1 MSHQPSEASTTRRL
15 LLTLSG
21 LLAVALLLFVGLPL
35 WGGTAWLHT
44 SPHTTEAPA
53 PPPTMVG
60 GKRLIILEH
69 ADILSHDQAILPDV
83 VILSGN
89 VRLRHG
95 SWIMTCDSANL
106 NEGTNSFDAF
116 GHVQIL
122 EGDSISI
129 TAGEMTYDGMTA
141 LAELHDNVILTKNVT
156 TLFTERLFY
165 DRNQKVAYY
174 DNFGTL
180 ADSVNTLTSV
190 YGEYNT
196 GSDEALFQN
205 QVHLE
210 NDRFTL
216 DTDILHYNTKTSICR
231 IVSPTIIE
239 TTDSVTI
246 ETDRGFYNTDTEQSI
261 LLDHSLV
268 THPDGTM
275 TGDSILYD
283 KKRQICQA
291 YYDVVIDNQEDKA
304 TYFGDYGYLDQAN
317 GYTYATGR
325 AYVMDYSEEDTL
337 YMSAEIM
344 EGIKRNLPPPPGAT
358 DSLEVKY
365 TKGYHNVRLYRK
377 DIQAI
382 GDSVH
387 YFSVDSLI
395 KLFGSPILWNDSTQL
410 KGDTIYAH
418 LANDTIDRAFA
429 WLNASSVRWLDSIK
443 QDRVK
448 ADTIQAYFRE
458 GTLDHAFYRS
468 NVESRYYLIQ
478 EKAKHYYA
486 LAQVKNPQMDVYV
499 TDDKLDHI
507 LWHGKAEGTIHPIQD
522 LTDELRQMSGAEW
535 HGDKRPLSPED
546 VIPDRTAPP
555 ASTDS
560 LATLQGQNSKMSK
573 GFDGLAAWQ
582 AFYKEYQQAIEKPK
596 PAETKPA
603 EAKKTEAPD
612 TTAMAVEPLSVYI
625 RRPLESDTSSVPSL
639 ADSLQSYMHLLP
651 LYSWDS
657 YSDRENRAPSTTN
670 PSIGILRRSNSS
682 DASSRS
688 DESSKLPK
696 APIQQEVATTPAK
709 TTASK

>member
-1 MSHQPSEASTTRRL
+1 MSHQPNEASTTRRL

-35 WGGTAWLHT
+35 WGGTAWLHS
-44 SPHTTEAPA
+44 SPHTVEAPA
-53 PPPTMVG
+53 PPPTMVS
-60 GKRLIILEH
+60 GKRLIILDH

-106 NEGTNSFDAF
+106 NEVTNSFDAF
-116 GHVQIL
+116 GHVRIQ

-129 TAGEMTYDGMTA
+129 TAGEMTYDGMTT

-165 DRNQKVAYY
+165 NRSQKVAYY

-239 TTDSVTI
+239 TIDSVTI

-283 KKRQICQA
+283 KKREICQA
-291 YYDVVIDNQEDKA
+291 YYDVVIDNQKDKA

-365 TKGYHNVRLYRK
+365 TKGYHDVRLYRK

-387 YFSVDSLI
+387 YFSLDSLI

-418 LANDTIDRAFA
+418 LANDTIDHAFA
-429 WLNASSVRWLDSIK
+429 WLNASSVRWLDSVK

-486 LAQVKNPQMDVYV
+486 LAQVKNPQMDVYI

-522 LTDELRQMSGAEW
+522 LTDALRQMSGAEW

-582 AFYKEYQQAIEKPK
+582 AFYKEYKQAIEKPK
-596 PAETKPA
+596 PAE
-603 EAKKTEAPD
+603 AKKTAPRD
-612 TTAMAVEPLSVYI
+612 TIAIAVQPLSVYI
-625 RRPLESDTSSVPSL
+625 RRPLESDTSSVLSL

-657 YSDRENRAPSTTN
+657 YLDRENRAPSTTN
-670 PSIGILRRSNSS
+670 PSTGILRRSNSS

-696 APIQQEVATTPAK
+696 APTQQEVATTPAK

>member
-1 MSHQPSEASTTRRL
+1 MFHQPNEASTIRRL

-35 WGGTAWLHT
+35 WGGTAWLHS
-44 SPHTTEAPA
+44 SPHTVEAPA
-53 PPPTMVG
+53 PPPTMVS
-60 GKRLIILEH
+60 GKRLIILDH

-106 NEGTNSFDAF
+106 NEVTNSFDAF
-116 GHVQIL
+116 GHVRIQ

-129 TAGEMTYDGMTA
+129 TAGEMTYDGMTT

-165 DRNQKVAYY
+165 NRSQKVAYY

-180 ADSVNTLTSV
+180 ADSINTLTSV

-283 KKRQICQA
+283 KKREICQA
-291 YYDVVIDNQEDKA
+291 YYDVVIDNQKDKA

-365 TKGYHNVRLYRK
+365 TKGYHDVRLYRK

-387 YFSVDSLI
+387 YFSLDSLI

-418 LANDTIDRAFA
+418 LANDTIDHAFA
-429 WLNASSVRWLDSIK
+429 WLNASSVRWLDSVK

-486 LAQVKNPQMDVYV
+486 LAQVKNPQMDVYI

-522 LTDELRQMSGAEW
+522 LTDALRQMSGAEW

-582 AFYKEYQQAIEKPK
+582 AFYKEYKQAIEKPK
-596 PAETKPA
+596 PAK
-603 EAKKTEAPD
+603 AKNTASPD
-612 TTAMAVEPLSVYI
+612 TTAIAVEPLPVYI
-625 RRPLESDTSSVPSL
+625 RRPLESDTSSVLSL

-657 YSDRENRAPSTTN
+657 YLDRENRAPSTTN
-670 PSIGILRRSNSS
+670 PSTGILRRSNSS

-696 APIQQEVATTPAK
+696 APTQQEVATTPAK
-709 TTASK
+709 KTASK

>member
-1 MSHQPSEASTTRRL
+1 MSYQPNEASTTRRL

-53 PPPTMVG
+53 PPPTMVS

-69 ADILSHDQAILPDV
+69 ADILSHDQAILPDI

-106 NEGTNSFDAF
+106 NEVTNSFDAF

-129 TAGEMTYDGMTA
+129 TAAEMTYDGMTA

-261 LLDHSLV
+261 LLDRSLV

-283 KKRQICQA
+283 KKRQICQV
-291 YYDVVIDNQEDKA
+291 YYDVVIDNQKDKA

-365 TKGYHNVRLYRK
+365 TKGYHDVRLYRK

-382 GDSVH
+382 GDSMH
-387 YFSVDSLI
+387 YFSLDSLI

-429 WLNASSVRWLDSIK
+429 WLNASSVRWLDSVK

-596 PAETKPA
+596 PAEAKPVKA
-603 EAKKTEAPD
+603 EKTAAPG

-670 PSIGILRRSNSS
+670 PSTGILRRSNSS

-696 APIQQEVATTPAK
+696 APTQQEVATAPAK

>member
-1 MSHQPSEASTTRRL
+1 MSHQPNEASTTRRL

-35 WGGTAWLHT
+35 WGGTAWLHS
-44 SPHTTEAPA
+44 SPHTVEAPA
-53 PPPTMVG
+53 PPPTMVS
-60 GKRLIILEH
+60 GKRLIILDH

-106 NEGTNSFDAF
+106 NEVTNSFDAF
-116 GHVQIL
+116 GHVRIQ

-129 TAGEMTYDGMTA
+129 TAGEMTYDGMTT
-141 LAELHDNVILTKNVT
+141 LAELQDNVILTKNVT

-165 DRNQKVAYY
+165 NRSQKVAYY

-180 ADSVNTLTSV
+180 ADSINTLTSV

-283 KKRQICQA
+283 KKREICQA
-291 YYDVVIDNQEDKA
+291 YYDVVIDNQKDKA

-365 TKGYHNVRLYRK
+365 TKGYHDVRLYRK

-387 YFSVDSLI
+387 YFSLDSLI

-418 LANDTIDRAFA
+418 LANDTIDHAFA
-429 WLNASSVRWLDSIK
+429 WLNASSVRWLDSVK

-486 LAQVKNPQMDVYV
+486 LAQVKNPQMDVYI

-522 LTDELRQMSGAEW
+522 LTDALRQMSGAEW

-582 AFYKEYQQAIEKPK
+582 AFYKEYKQAIEKPK
-596 PAETKPA
+596 PAE
-603 EAKKTEAPD
+603 AKKTAPRD
-612 TTAMAVEPLSVYI
+612 TTTIAVQPLSVYI

-657 YSDRENRAPSTTN
+657 YLDRENRAPSTTN
-670 PSIGILRRSNSS
+670 PSTGILRRSNSS
-682 DASSRS
+682 DASSKS

-696 APIQQEVATTPAK
+696 APTQQEVATTPAK

>member
-1 MSHQPSEASTTRRL
+1 MSHQPNEASTTRRL

-44 SPHTTEAPA
+44 SPRTAEAPA

-60 GKRLIILEH
+60 GKRLIILDH

-106 NEGTNSFDAF
+106 NEVTNSFDAF
-116 GHVQIL
+116 GHVRIQ

-129 TAGEMTYDGMTA
+129 TAGEMTYDGMTT

-165 DRNQKVAYY
+165 NRNQKVAYY

-180 ADSVNTLTSV
+180 ADSINTLTSV

-283 KKRQICQA
+283 KKREICQA
-291 YYDVVIDNQEDKA
+291 YYDVVIDNQKDKA

-325 AYVMDYSEEDTL
+325 AYIMDYSEEDTL

-387 YFSVDSLI
+387 YFSLDSLI

-418 LANDTIDRAFA
+418 LANDTIDHAFA
-429 WLNASSVRWLDSIK
+429 WLNASSVRWLDSVK

-486 LAQVKNPQMDVYV
+486 LAQVKNPQMDVYIA
-499 TDDKLDHI
+499 DDKLDHI

-582 AFYKEYQQAIEKPK
+582 AFYKEYKQAIEKPK
-596 PAETKPA
+596 PT
-603 EAKKTEAPD
+603 EAKKTAPRD
-612 TTAMAVEPLSVYI
+612 TTTIAVQPLSVYI

-639 ADSLQSYMHLLP
+639 ADSMQSYMHLLP

-657 YSDRENRAPSTTN
+657 YLDRENRAPSTTN
-670 PSIGILRRSNSS
+670 PSTGILRRSNSS

-696 APIQQEVATTPAK
+696 APTQQEVATTPAK

>member
-1 MSHQPSEASTTRRL
+1 MSHQPNEASTTRRL

-44 SPHTTEAPA
+44 SPRTAEAPA

-60 GKRLIILEH
+60 GKRLIILDH

-106 NEGTNSFDAF
+106 NEVTNSFDAF
-116 GHVQIL
+116 GHVRIQ

-129 TAGEMTYDGMTA
+129 TAGEMTYDGMTT

-165 DRNQKVAYY
+165 NRNQKVAYY

-180 ADSVNTLTSV
+180 ADSINTLTSV

-283 KKRQICQA
+283 KKREICQA
-291 YYDVVIDNQEDKA
+291 YYDVVIDNQKDKA

-325 AYVMDYSEEDTL
+325 AYIMDYSEEDTL

-387 YFSVDSLI
+387 YFSLDSLI

-418 LANDTIDRAFA
+418 LANDTIDHAFA
-429 WLNASSVRWLDSIK
+429 WLNASSVRWLDSVK

-486 LAQVKNPQMDVYV
+486 LAQVKNPQMDVYI

-522 LTDELRQMSGAEW
+522 LTDALRQMSGAEW

-582 AFYKEYQQAIEKPK
+582 AFYKEYKQAIEKPK
-596 PAETKPA
+596 PT
-603 EAKKTEAPD
+603 EAKKTAPRD
-612 TTAMAVEPLSVYI
+612 TTTIAVQPLSVYI

-639 ADSLQSYMHLLP
+639 ADSMQSYMHLLP

-657 YSDRENRAPSTTN
+657 YLDRENRAPSTTN
-670 PSIGILRRSNSS
+670 PSTGILRRSNSS

-696 APIQQEVATTPAK
+696 APTQQEVATTPAK

>member
-1 MSHQPSEASTTRRL
+1 MSHQPNEASTTRRL

-35 WGGTAWLHT
+35 WGGTAWLHS
-44 SPHTTEAPA
+44 SPHTVEAPA
-53 PPPTMVG
+53 PPPTMVS
-60 GKRLIILEH
+60 GKRLIILDH

-106 NEGTNSFDAF
+106 NEVTNSFDAF
-116 GHVQIL
+116 GHVRIQ

-129 TAGEMTYDGMTA
+129 TAGEMTYDGMTT
-141 LAELHDNVILTKNVT
+141 LAELQDNVILTKNVT

-165 DRNQKVAYY
+165 NRSQKVAYY

-180 ADSVNTLTSV
+180 ADSINTLTSV

-283 KKRQICQA
+283 KKREICQA
-291 YYDVVIDNQEDKA
+291 YYDVVIDNQKDKT

-365 TKGYHNVRLYRK
+365 TKGYHDVRLYRK

-387 YFSVDSLI
+387 YFSLDSLI

-418 LANDTIDRAFA
+418 LANDTIDHAFA
-429 WLNASSVRWLDSIK
+429 WLNASSVRWLDSVK

-486 LAQVKNPQMDVYV
+486 LAQVKNPQMDVYI

-522 LTDELRQMSGAEW
+522 LTDALRQMSGAEW

-582 AFYKEYQQAIEKPK
+582 AFYKEYKQAIEKPK
-596 PAETKPA
+596 PAE
-603 EAKKTEAPD
+603 AKKTAPRD
-612 TTAMAVEPLSVYI
+612 TTTIAVQPLSVYI

-657 YSDRENRAPSTTN
+657 YLDRENRAPSTTN
-670 PSIGILRRSNSS
+670 PSTGILRRSNSS
-682 DASSRS
+682 DASSKS

-696 APIQQEVATTPAK
+696 APTQQEVATTPAK